1 MAKRSGGK
9 QKLLAAAALVLVVVM
24 VGAAVL
30 ASRSG
35 GGQGG
40 GSSIYFVIYGQDW
53 CPHCQAEIAFLN
65 STYGPSHFE
74 FRDLD
79 DPKWRANFMD
89 AITLLQA
96 KNIPVQPAF
105 PLTGILVDGRLVAI
119 VQGEIS
125 DEAYLDAILKNVD
138 EGKILV
144 VLGANGYSIP
154 PDQRLIAIFSPSEG

>member
-1 MAKRSGGK
+1 MAKRGGK
-9 QKLLAAAALVLVVVM
+9 QKLLAVAALALVVVM

-30 ASRSG
+30 ASRGWG
-35 GGQGG
+35 GGEGG

-65 STYGPSHFE
+65 STYGPSYFE

-79 DPKWRANFMD
+79 NPKWRANFLD

-125 DEAYLDAILKNVD
+125 DKAYLDEILRNVD
-138 EGKILV
+138 EGRILV
-144 VLGANGYSIP
+144 VIGAQGYSIP
-154 PDQRLIAIFSPSEG
+154 QDQRLAAIFSPSEG